1 MFLRY
6 WSLSIINPS
15 YSSFFLII
23 KEYLS
28 TFIS

>member
-6 WSLSIINPS
+6 WSLSIVSPS
-15 YSSFFLII
+15 YSCFFLVV
-23 KEYLS
+23 KKYLS

>member
-6 WSLSIINPS
+6 WSLSIISPS
-15 YSSFFLII
+15 YSCLFLVI

-28 TFIS
+28 TLIS